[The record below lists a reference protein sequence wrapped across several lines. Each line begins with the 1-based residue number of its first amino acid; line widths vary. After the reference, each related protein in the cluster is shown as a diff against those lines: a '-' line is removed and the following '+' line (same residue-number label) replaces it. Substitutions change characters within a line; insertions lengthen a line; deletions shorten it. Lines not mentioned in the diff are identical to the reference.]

1 VLQTARRQMAGMFRT
16 LGSLLPGRGKR
27 ARRTTRVLRPWWRD
41 SHQSYPTIG
50 LTPARMMS
58 YLQAADAGAPQMQ
71 FELFAEMLQKWPR
84 LAAVENTR
92 RLALTGLDWEVRAA
106 DKAARGAGASAAA
119 QAAADY
125 CQQVLGGLE
134 RFREAL
140 GHLANAI
147 GYGIAV
153 VELVW
158 ESGRLADIVPV
169 PYTRLCSE
177 PTEPWRVRVLTE
189 DDGARGVALDEQPL
203 KWIVHQP
210 RAVPGRPFEGGL
222 LRASALLYLAQNL
235 SFKDWLIYSQVA
247 GMPLR
252 VAQFEPGVPEADKQ
266 NLLKMLEALGTDA
279 VAAFSKNV
287 DLKLIEPVRQQGPYE
302 ALQNYCNTEVTIL
315 WLGQHLTTD
324 IRNSGSRAAAEV
336 HDRVR
341 EDLLVNDI
349 AEEAGTIERDLLTP
363 LVRARF
369 GAAAPVPC
377 FGRALIQA
385 VDTKALAETLAVA
398 VNELGLEYRNQ
409 KPVRRCWRGGH
420 HNERFERQWT
430 RWHEGA
436 PGCKD
441 GPFDRAS
448 GGLARPGA
456 AHVLYRRHPAE
467 GLLPAAWPAREHAA
481 RPLPRD
487 SDCRAGHD
495 PGRRGHRH
503 ARHAPG
509 ESAGASG
516 LSQAGDW
523 ALPDR
528 AQWGAVGQC
537 EARHEQRKPARLLRG
552 AGVRVY
558 RAAEQEREHRNDA
571 AGRAATRRTRWQ
583 WPGQGRDRA
592 EAGAPAHAGQ
602 RGQCG
607 IAKVRYSL
615 EHK

>member
-1 VLQTARRQMAGMFRT
+1 VAYDGGGVRCCRKERRVLQNLRKQAGGIFRA
-16 LGSLLPGRGKR
+16 LGSLLPGRGR
-27 ARRTTRVLRPWWRD
+27 RPRSTARLLRPWWRD

-92 RLALTGLDWEVRAA
+92 RLALTGLDWEVRP
-106 DKAARGAGASAAA
+106 GESGSSPAA
-119 QAAADY
+119 QAAADH
-125 CQQVLGGLE
+125 CQEVLGGLE

-140 GHLANAI
+140 SHLANAI

-153 VELVW
+153 AELVW
-158 ESGRLADIVPV
+158 ERGRLADVVPV
-169 PYTRLCSE
+169 PYPRLCSD
-177 PTEPWRVRVLTE
+177 PTEPWRIRVLTE

-210 RAVPGRPFEGGL
+210 RPGPGRPFEGGL

-266 NLLKMLEALGTDA
+266 NLLKMLETLGTDA

-287 DLKLIEPVRQQGPYE
+287 DLKLIEPLRQQGPYE

-349 AEEAGTIERDLLTP
+349 AEEAATIGRDLLTP

-369 GAAAPVPC
+369 GAAAPVPS

-385 VDTKALAETLAVA
+385 VDTKVLAETLAVA
-398 VNELGLEYRNQ
+398 VNELGLEVPRS
-409 KPVRRCWRGGH
+409 W
-420 HNERFERQWT
+420 
-430 RWHEGA
+430 
-436 PGCKD
+436 
-441 GPFDRAS
+441 
-448 GGLARPGA
+448 
-456 AHVLYRRHPAE
+456 LYR
-467 GLLPAAWPAREHAA
+467 
-481 RPLPRD
+481 
-487 SDCRAGHD
+487 
-495 PGRRGHRH
+495 
-503 ARHAPG
+503 
-509 ESAGASG
+509 
-516 LSQAGDW
+516 
-523 ALPDR
+523 AL
-528 AQWGAVGQC
+528 
-537 EARHEQRKPARLLRG
+537 
-552 AGVRVY
+552 GVP
-558 RAAEQEREHRNDA
+558 E
-571 AGRAATRRTRWQ
+571 
-583 WPGQGRDRA
+583 P
-592 EAGAPAHAGQ
+592 EAGAPVLTRRVSQ
-602 RGQCG
+602 
-607 IAKVRYSL
+607 
-615 EHK
+615 